1 MIIKISGFAVQS
13 SLWPDRLSRYVHNQ
27 QGWNLQNEKLILTLF
42 RIVLNSP
49 KTLTMDI
56 KKLLV
61 GGIVGGILYFGLG
74 YLVYGKLLATFFAS
88 HPGTVLID
96 RAMADIQFLY
106 LGIGNLLGGLLL
118 AFIFLKANVKTAV
131 GGFVTAG
138 VIGALS
144 SASMNCIMYST
155 TNALSKTGM
164 AADVVAATVM
174 TAIVGAIVA
183 LVMNMGNKAA

>member
-1 MIIKISGFAVQS
+1 
-13 SLWPDRLSRYVHNQ
+13 
-27 QGWNLQNEKLILTLF
+27 
-42 RIVLNSP
+42 
-49 KTLTMDI
+49 MDI

-74 YLVYGKLLATFFAS
+74 YLIYGKLLASFFAS

-106 LGIGNLLGGLLL
+106 LGIGNVLGGLLL
-118 AFIFLKANVKTAV
+118 AFIFLKANVKTAA

-144 SASMNCIMYST
+144 AASMNCIMYAT